1 MRNRAHY
8 STIISGVLGRQ
19 MTTIGD
25 AVMITCRRH
34 EAEKD
39 GVKVRDCSRLWLA
52 LRKPGA
58 PFPGVALLEPS
69 EIYRIA

>member
-39 GVKVRDCSRLWLA
+39 GLKVRAGSRLWLA
-52 LRKPGA
+52 LRKPGRA
-58 PFPGVALLEPS
+58 VSGRGVT
-69 EIYRIA
+69 